1 MLEDVIELGE
11 LMDGSHKPN
20 EDWYI
25 PRPLNEKDRENR
37 DGRMRLLVRL
47 QFRFSNLAMYDELR
61 NDFMEYLHD
70 DFDLL
75 ALICQEQFDMS
86 APFELEVIKRF
97 QGKSGG
103 EMTKE
108 E

>member
-1 MLEDVIELGE
+1 MLEDVIELSE
-11 LMDGSHKPN
+11 LMDGTRKPN

-25 PRPLNEKDRENR
+25 PRPLNPLDRKNR

-75 ALICQEQFDMS
+75 AIIL
-86 APFELEVIKRF
+86 
-97 QGKSGG
+97 
-103 EMTKE
+103 
-108 E
+108 